1 MENSSKALYIAGSV
15 LIAVLVISLLV
26 YTFDKLGV
34 VEEQK
39 DEIAYEESITEFNRE
54 YEAFNKRIMYGVDV
68 ISCINKAVS
77 NNEKFVNGGKWS
89 LGGVAGLEALVQVE
103 VDLKNGLEEYIE
115 IFYWNDTKEKE
126 VKIVG
131 SFPDVSDDADSNDED
146 AVKELENKDII
157 DLAKKYDENVK
168 IPGITGIKDVK
179 IKDIFSKNIKYEKAD
194 NFTLLKQN
202 KLRTEFN
209 ETNTSLFLLSSNVS
223 DLQIVIENPNTDT
236 WDVWKSI
243 KWTTCLADFK
253 RKKFG
258 CEEINYNQDTGYIDY
273 IKFKE
278 K

>member
-54 YEAFNKRIMYGVDV
+54 YEAFNRRIMSGVSV

-77 NNEKFVNGGKWS
+77 NNEKFVKGGKWS
-89 LGGVAGLEALVQVE
+89 LGGASGLEALVQVE

-115 IFYWNDTKEKE
+115 IFYWNDTKKKE

-131 SFPDVSDDADSNDED
+131 SFPDSRTYADVNDQK
-146 AVKELENKDII
+146 AVEELKTTDII
-157 DLAKKYDENVK
+157 DLAQKYDRNVK
-168 IPGITGIKDVK
+168 IPEITGIKDFK
-179 IKDIFSKNIKYEKAD
+179 IKDIFSKNIKYEEAN

-223 DLQIVIENPNTDT
+223 DLQIIIENPNTDT